1 MAVHDLIGST
11 AYAKS
16 VKSLPRRF
24 AKKIAP
30 QESGCIEW
38 TGSGGDRAKAW
49 PLPYG
54 QVHLAGRMVKAHH
67 AAWFLRYGEWPPVG
81 KILCHRCDN
90 ARCVNVDH
98 LFLGT
103 HADNAKDRDS
113 KGRGVILRNPEWC
126 SQKGEVNPSAK
137 LTPAQIDAIR
147 SSDEGRAIL
156 ADRYGVRPETI
167 WRIRTGRLWAE
178 RQSPCTV

>member
-1 MAVHDLIGST
+1 MAATDLIGT
-11 AYAKS
+11 PAYAKAIA
-16 VKSLPRRF
+16 SLPERF
-24 AKKIAP
+24 SAKLEPAP
-30 QESGCIEW
+30 GGCVEW
-38 TGSGGDRAKAW
+38 TGTRNAQG
-49 PLPYG
+49 YG
-54 QVHLAGRMVKAHH
+54 TIDVAGRMVRATH
-67 AAWFLRYGEWPPVG
+67 AAIFLATGSWPPDG
-81 KILCHRCDN
+81 LLALHRCDN
-90 ARCVNVDH
+90 PACVNHAH

-103 HADNAKDRDS
+103 HRDNAEDRDN

-126 SQKGEVNPSAK
+126 SQKGEANPSAK